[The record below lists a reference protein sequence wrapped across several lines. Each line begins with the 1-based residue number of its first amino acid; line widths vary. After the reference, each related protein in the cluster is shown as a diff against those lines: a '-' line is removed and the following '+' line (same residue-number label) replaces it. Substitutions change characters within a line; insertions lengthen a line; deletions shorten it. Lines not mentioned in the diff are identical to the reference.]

1 MSDNNIKSFV
11 KRKLK
16 VSIIMTLVSSLYFIF
31 IFILAFGGFDILYD
45 VIWVLIFMILLII
58 SVPFLCIGIFDL
70 ISINKFN
77 KKYSETELY
86 KIDNELIHDDIEL
99 KNNKVYFTDNYFIET
114 KKLIIIEYSEIA
126 WAFIAQYYT
135 GANRSLKRRLVIYLK
150 DGTKYESNKTNKEII
165 QKLSDIIP
173 GILIGFTFENFTKAN
188 ELYGITVKRRFFYSI
203 IDSTPGIVIDKVH
216 IC

>member
-16 VSIIMTLVSSLYFIF
+16 VSIIMTLVSSLYLIF
-31 IFILAFGGFDILYD
+31 IFVLAFGGFDILYD

-77 KKYSETELY
+77 RKHSETEFY

-114 KKLIIIEYSEIA
+114 KKLIVIEHADIA
-126 WAFIAQYYT
+126 WAFIAEYYVRE
-135 GANRSLKRRLVIYLK
+135 NRYPKSL
-150 DGTKYESNKTNKEII
+150 
-165 QKLSDIIP
+165 
-173 GILIGFTFENFTKAN
+173 
-188 ELYGITVKRRFFYSI
+188 
-203 IDSTPGIVIDKVH
+203 
-216 IC
+216 CC